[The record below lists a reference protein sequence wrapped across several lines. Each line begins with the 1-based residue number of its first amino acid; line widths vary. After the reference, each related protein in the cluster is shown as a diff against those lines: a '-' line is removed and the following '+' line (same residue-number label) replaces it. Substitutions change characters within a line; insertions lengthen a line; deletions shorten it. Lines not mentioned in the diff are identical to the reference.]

1 MRGRALLAENTS
13 CLDEYVVGS
22 THRGSAMRNV
32 RIENLLHVTSEE
44 EVVELV
50 RTYLGSWRP
59 EELAEIPPQC
69 RPGKVRDAEDVG
81 DCAYELTKARIAA
94 SGPQALLVE
103 METFFAQAC
112 GRLSQL
118 EARQS
123 RQRRSGN
130 SSSSSAQF

>member
-1 MRGRALLAENTS
+1 
-13 CLDEYVVGS
+13 
-22 THRGSAMRNV
+22 MRNV
-32 RIENLLHVTSEE
+32 RTEHLMPITSED

-50 RTYLGSWRP
+50 RMYLSDWRP
-59 EELAEIPPQC
+59 EELAEIPAHC

-81 DCAYELTKARIAA
+81 DCAFELTKARIAA

-112 GRLSQL
+112 SKLSDL

-123 RQRRSGN
+123 RRARAESI
-130 SSSSSAQF
+130 SSSSKA